1 VILNGSSLEAWADN
15 RAVPSVVFTDP
26 QLATVGL
33 TEREA
38 REQGIDVR
46 VVHYPTGDVSG
57 AKVHGLEIAGTS
69 QMVVDESRRVI
80 VGATF
85 TGPGVGEMLHAA
97 TIAIVGEVPLD
108 VLWHAVPTFP
118 TISEVW
124 LRLVEAYGL

>member
-1 VILNGSSLEAWADN
+1 M
-15 RAVPSVVFTDP
+15 
-26 QLATVGL
+26 VGL

-38 REQGIDVR
+38 LDRGIDVR
-46 VVHYPTGDVSG
+46 VVSYGTGDVSG
-57 AKVHGLEIAGTS
+57 AKVHGLGISGTS
-69 QMVVDESRRVI
+69 QLVVDEARRVI

-97 TIAIVGEVPLD
+97 TIAVAAEVPLD

-124 LRLVEAYGL
+124 LRLLEAYGL